1 MPTTTRI
8 AVTSGPNKADLLRAV
23 ANSDEHLHA
32 IFGTPA
38 GAIEAHIDSVEEIGL
53 DGVDFT
59 VWGHLAS
66 TNLRGAIFT
75 GTYNCEARIG
85 RLALKVAEP

>member
-23 ANSDEHLHA
+23 ANPDEHLHA
-32 IFGTPA
+32 IFGTPV

-59 VWGHLAS
+59 VWGHLADCRVGRVS
-66 TNLRGAIFT
+66 HIHRPGAIDRHT
-75 GTYNCEARIG
+75 
-85 RLALKVAEP
+85 

>member
-1 MPTTTRI
+1 MPATRI
-8 AVTSGPNKADLLRAV
+8 AVTSGPNKADLLRAA
-23 ANSDEHLHA
+23 ANPEDHLHA
-32 IFGTPA
+32 IFGTPD